1 MTLRANRDWRTN
13 SVALVDKGV
22 TSTEEG
28 DLKIT
33 ATLKVF
39 GRPNNNMEIAEPTA
53 YDEFITAYYAKGGY
67 QLPLCYQHDQQ
78 HIIGAVSKMER
89 DEERLTIEAVV
100 YHTAPDFTYI
110 KDLITRGVLGGV
122 SDGSY
127 AHGYV
132 DDEGYFHVTSAEMC
146 EVSLV
151 TVPAELLAGVEVS
164 NTLVK
169 GFNHEKEERGGI
181 AALMEDRMFN
191 D

>member
-1 MTLRANRDWRTN
+1 MKSKADKTWRTN
-13 SVALVDKGV
+13 SVALLDKGV

-28 DLKIT
+28 DLRIT

-39 GRPNNNMEIAEPTA
+39 GRANGNMEIAEPTA
-53 YDEFITAYYAKGGY
+53 YDEFITTYYGAGGY

-78 HIIGAVSKMER
+78 HIIGAVSRMER

-100 YHTAPDFTYI
+100 YHTAPDFDYI
-110 KDLITRGVLGGV
+110 RDLVTRGVLGGV
-122 SDGSY
+122 SDGSF

-132 DDEGYFHVTSAEMC
+132 DDEGYFHVTAAEMC

-169 GFNHEKEERGGI
+169 GFGKIQEARSGI

>member
-1 MTLRANRDWRTN
+1 MTLRSKRDWRTN
-13 SVALVDKGV
+13 SVALLDKGV

-28 DLKIT
+28 DLRIT

-39 GRPNNNMEIAEPTA
+39 GRANNNMEIAEPTA
-53 YDEFITAYYAKGGY
+53 YDEFITAYYGSGGY

-78 HIIGAVSKMER
+78 RIIGAVTKVER
-89 DEERLTIEAVV
+89 DEERLTIEAAVF
-100 YHTAPDFTYI
+100 HTAPDFAYI

-169 GFNHEKEERGGI
+169 GFKKEQEGRGGI

>member
-1 MTLRANRDWRTN
+1 MRSKRDWRTN
-13 SVALVDKGV
+13 SVALLDKGV

-28 DLKIT
+28 DLRIT

-39 GRPNNNMEIAEPTA
+39 GRANNNMEIAEPTA
-53 YDEFITAYYAKGGY
+53 YDEFITAYYGSGGY

-78 HIIGAVSKMER
+78 RIIGAVTKVER
-89 DEERLTIEAVV
+89 DEERLTIEAAVF
-100 YHTAPDFTYI
+100 HTAPDFAYI

-169 GFNHEKEERGGI
+169 GFKKEQEGRGGI